1 LRNMIDGPY
10 SNFAEEGSQRTRC
23 IQTLKTT
30 YRLTI
35 SIEMVLWGSKK
46 KCTVY
51 EEWVCL
57 G

>member
-1 LRNMIDGPY
+1 MIDGPY